1 MSNYAGHARFN
12 LLLLLPIAGSAAYFL
27 GLPLPSI
34 LLAAGAFA
42 YGTLFM
48 SPDLDLA
55 YQIRLASLRGI
66 LSIPFRSYARLFSHR
81 GLSHSIL
88 FGTATRLIWLLL
100 FILLALFFWNLVA
113 PLVHL
118 RPSRPFEETLRHY
131 QPQLLCCL
139 AGLLLADW
147 GHLLLDRFGKK

>member
-12 LLLLLPIAGSAAYFL
+12 LLLLLPVAGAAAYFL

-81 GLSHSIL
+81 GLSHSVF
-88 FGTATRLIWLLL
+88 FGTATRIVWLLL
-100 FILLALFFWNLVA
+100 FILLALFLWNLVA
-113 PLVHL
+113 PLLHL

-131 QPQLLCCL
+131 QPQLLCSL

-147 GHLLLDRFGKK
+147 GHLLLDRFGKN